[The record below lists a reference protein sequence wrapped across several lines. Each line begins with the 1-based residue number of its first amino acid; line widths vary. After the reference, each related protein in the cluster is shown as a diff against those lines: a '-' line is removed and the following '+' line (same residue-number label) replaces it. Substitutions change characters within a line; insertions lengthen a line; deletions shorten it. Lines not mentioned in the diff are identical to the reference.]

1 MNPFDLGNMGGLLGG
16 LQQRMADMK
25 EKAANTTVEGVA
37 GGGLVKVSVTCDY
50 HVDAVSIS
58 PDAMDD
64 REMLEDLVRAALAEA
79 LRQARDETGK
89 GMKDRAGGLPIPPG
103 LIPGL

>member
-1 MNPFDLGNMGGLLGG
+1 MNPLGNMGGLFAG
-16 LQQRMADMK
+16 LQQRAADMK
-25 EKAANTTVEGVA
+25 EKAANTVVEGVA

-50 HVDAVSIS
+50 HVHGVSIS

-64 REMLEDLVRAALAEA
+64 REMLEDLIRAAMAEA
-79 LRQARDETGK
+79 LRQAREETSK
-89 GMKDRAGGLPIPPG
+89 GMQEMAGALPIPPG

>member
-1 MNPFDLGNMGGLLGG
+1 MGGLLGG

-25 EKAANTTVEGVA
+25 EKAATTKVEGVA
-37 GGGLVKVSVTCDY
+37 GGGLVTVRLTCDY
-50 HVDAVSIS
+50 HVDSVSIS

-79 LRQARDETGK
+79 LRQAREETGK
-89 GMKDRAGGLPIPPG
+89 GMKAMAGGLPIPPG